1 MTIYSIK
8 NLYLDRR
15 IQVLHDYQYVEGH
28 PAFVEPIKG
37 PEPYTRI
44 KAVRMRQ
51 HIGKDAFLTYGQ
63 ALEAAI
69 KALTIEITRLQ
80 AHIEHCQSTISKI
93 SSNQQ

>member
-8 NLYLDRR
+8 NLYLDRK

-44 KAVRMRQ
+44 KAVRQRQ
-51 HIGKDAFLTYGQ
+51 HIGKEAFLTYSQ
-63 ALEAAI
+63 ALEAAT
-69 KALTIEITRLQ
+69 KAISIEIVRLES
-80 AHIEHCQSTISKI
+80 HIEHCQAILFNI
-93 SSNQQ
+93 SSNQ